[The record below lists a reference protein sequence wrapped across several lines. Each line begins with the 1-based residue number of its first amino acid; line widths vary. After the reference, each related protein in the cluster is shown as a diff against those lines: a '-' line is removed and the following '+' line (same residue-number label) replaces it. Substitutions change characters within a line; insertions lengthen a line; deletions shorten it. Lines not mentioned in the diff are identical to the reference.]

1 MECVLYAGLCFL
13 RLWDKATS
21 DNPAEPRPSA
31 LFMLSA
37 PLTMLMEIL
46 KRMWR
51 KMQEY
56 VWYSVQIRVYSKYT
70 SESGSQC
77 FEEYVDK
84 VAYGSIHSLPYKW
97 RIQVPSSYGEIGHK
111 KKKGALQNLV
121 TRSEW
126 NSAKVPDSD
135 MEKRGGRGCLRRS
148 NKDEC
153 HLDFLPIW
161 ACLTLRLTAH
171 ALFYHLAA
179 SPPHRGRNPYRTL
192 GILWAPSTLWEVERG
207 PWGGRCASGSGRE
220 QTTLSLFPPPG
231 IIGRG
236 KIPTAKISASEP
248 NWWNPPLIILVR
260 AGKRNSPLP
269 SPRSG

>member
-1 MECVLYAGLCFL
+1 MECVQYAGLCFL

-46 KRMWR
+46 KWMWR

-84 VAYGSIHSLPYKW
+84 VANGSIHSLPYKW

-135 MEKRGGRGCLRRS
+135 MEEKRRKR
-148 NKDEC
+148 
-153 HLDFLPIW
+153 LP
-161 ACLTLRLTAH
+161 AK
-171 ALFYHLAA
+171 
-179 SPPHRGRNPYRTL
+179 
-192 GILWAPSTLWEVERG
+192 VEQG
-207 PWGGRCASGSGRE
+207 W
-220 QTTLSLFPPPG
+220 
-231 IIGRG
+231 
-236 KIPTAKISASEP
+236 
-248 NWWNPPLIILVR
+248 V
-260 AGKRNSPLP
+260 
-269 SPRSG
+269 SPRLPPNMSLPNLAPWQHTRYSTT